1 MKGFLMASI
10 YILTLEVRLAAYGD
24 SFPVCTR
31 NFPFQRWVKFKI
43 LVIQMFVEMTGF
55 LYLPNIWEIY
65 VEK

>member
-1 MKGFLMASI
+1 MASI
-10 YILTLEVRLAAYGD
+10 YILRLEVRLAAYGD